1 MNEIQQARW
10 PVVAGAPEGADA
22 FVLAERARASAGG
35 HIHIVRDDVRLSAVK
50 DSLRFFSPDVTVLAF
65 PAWDCVPYDRVS
77 PHADVVAERMD
88 VLLRLAAVGSD
99 AETGPRILLTTASA
113 ILQKVP
119 PLSTFRGM
127 VREIKPGTQV
137 DSEAFAAELGR
148 NGYQRAEQVMEPG
161 EYALRGG
168 LIDLFP
174 PGQDDPV
181 RIDLFG
187 DEVESLRTFDPVS
200 QRTTGTLKVLRLKPM
215 SEVILSKDAIERFRT
230 GYRELFGAVSGTD
243 PLYEAVSHGQT
254 YPGLE
259 HWLPLF
265 HPGLD
270 TLFAYLPEAT
280 VSLDHQIGE
289 AVKARHELIRDYY
302 ESRRLADPASGG
314 AKLGLEEGG
323 AVYHPVPPERLFL
336 NEQEWA
342 RYLADCQ
349 PIELRPFAA
358 AEADTS
364 AEDAG
369 ARSGRDFADV
379 RARPDANLFEAL
391 KDHAADLRGQNRR
404 VVLSVYTDGSRR
416 RMLNLLHDHGL
427 STAKAVNR
435 YAEIEAM
442 TAAEIAVVVL
452 PLGRGFVTDSLAL
465 ITEQDLLGERLSRR
479 AKPRRKAEA
488 FIADASQLSEGDLVV
503 HIEHGIGRYGGL
515 ETLDV
520 GGAPHDCLKVTYH
533 GDDRLFV
540 PVENI
545 EVLSRFG
552 AEQEGMILDKL
563 GGVAWQ
569 ARKAK
574 LKERIREMAEALIHI
589 AAQRELKPAERF
601 NPPEGA
607 YDEFCAGFPF
617 AETDDQLRAIAD
629 VLDDLTKGRP
639 MDRLVC
645 GDVGFGKTEVA
656 LRAAF
661 VAALTGVQVAVVVP
675 TTLLARQHY
684 ATFTARFDGFPVKVR
699 QLSRLV
705 TAKDADKVRAG
716 LKSGE
721 IDIVIGTHAL
731 LAKSIDFANLGLLI
745 VDEEQHFGVAHKER
759 LKQLKSDVHVLT
771 LTATP
776 IPRTLQMALTGVRDL
791 SLIATPPVD
800 RLAVRTFVLPYD
812 QVVIREAIMRERFRG
827 GQTFYVCPRVAD
839 LTAVAEALRKLVPE
853 VSVAM
858 AHGQM
863 PPTQLEDVM
872 TAFADGEYDILLA
885 TNIIESGLD
894 LPRVNTIILHRSDMF
909 GLSQLYQLRG
919 RVGRSKTR
927 AYAYLTVP
935 ANKKLTQT
943 AEKRLDVMQTL
954 DSLGAGFSLASHD
967 LDIRG
972 AGNLLGDE
980 QSGHIKEVGIELYQ
994 QLLEEA
1000 VAAARD
1006 GDGEEGAAP
1015 AETFSPQI
1023 TLGAPVLIPETYVK
1037 DLGTRLGLYRR
1048 AADLDSQA
1056 EIDDFAAELEDRFG
1070 KVPEEVEN
1078 LLDVV
1083 AIKSMCR
1090 AANVEKVDAGP
1101 KGGVFTLHKNEFP
1114 NPAGLVEFITQQ
1126 AGTVKVRPDHKIVV
1140 MRPWH
1145 AVDERMA
1152 GLKQVLANLAELAK
1166 ADASA

>member
-1 MNEIQQARW
+1 MNEIQQA
-10 PVVAGAPEGADA
+10 PYPAVAGAPEGADA
-22 FVLAERARASAGG
+22 FVLAERARESAVG

-50 DSLRFFSPDVTVLAF
+50 DSLRFFAPDLTVLAF

-77 PHADVVAERMD
+77 PHADVVSERMD
-88 VLLRLAAVGSD
+88 VLLRLAAVGTE
-99 AETGPRILLTTASA
+99 AETGPSILLTTASA
-113 ILQKVP
+113 VLQKVP

-127 VREIKPGTQV
+127 VREIKPGTQL
-137 DSEAFAAELGR
+137 DSDGFATDLGR

-161 EYALRGG
+161 EFAMRGG

-187 DEVESLRTFDPVS
+187 DEVETLRTFDPVS

-230 GYRELFGAVSGTD
+230 GYRELFGAVSSTD

-314 AKLGLEEGG
+314 AKLGLDEGG
-323 AVYHPVPPERLFL
+323 AVYHPVPPARLFL
-336 NEQEWA
+336 DEQEWA
-342 RYLADCQ
+342 RYLADRK
-349 PIELRPFAA
+349 PFELRPFAA
-358 AEADTS
+358 AEADTA

-369 ARSGRDFADV
+369 ARPGRDFADV
-379 RARPDANLFEAL
+379 RSQPDANIFEAL
-391 KDHAADLRGQNRR
+391 KDHAGVQRAQNRR
-404 VVLSVYTDGSRR
+404 VVLSVFTDGSRR
-416 RMLNLLHDHGL
+416 RLLKLLHDHGL
-427 STAKAVNR
+427 ATAKAADQ
-435 YAEIEAM
+435 YADIEAM
-442 TAAEIAVVVL
+442 NAAEIAVIVL
-452 PLGRGFVTDSLAL
+452 PLGRGFVTETLAL

-479 AKPRRKAEA
+479 TKPRRKAEA

-503 HIEHGIGRYGGL
+503 HIEHGIGQYGGL

-574 LKERIREMAEALIHI
+574 LKERIREMAEELIRI

-607 YDEFCAGFPF
+607 YDEFCSGFPF
-617 AETDDQLRAIAD
+617 SETDDQLRAIAD

-675 TTLLARQHY
+675 TTLLARQHF
-684 ATFTARFDGFPVKVR
+684 ATFKARFDGFPVKVR

-705 TAKDADKVRAG
+705 STKDAEKTREG

-721 IDIVIGTHAL
+721 IDIVIGTHAV
-731 LAKSIDFANLGLLI
+731 LANSIDFANLGLLI
-745 VDEEQHFGVAHKER
+745 IDEEQHFGVAHKDR
-759 LKQLKSDVHVLT
+759 LKKLKSDVHVLT

-839 LTAVAEALRKLVPE
+839 LTAVSEALRKLVPE

-894 LPRVNTIILHRSDMF
+894 LPRVNTIVLHRSDMF

-935 ANKKLTQT
+935 ANKKLTAT

-1000 VAAARD
+1000 VAAARE
-1006 GDGEEGAAP
+1006 GDVEEGTLP

-1023 TLGAPVLIPETYVK
+1023 TLGAPVLIPEAYVK

-1070 KVPEEVEN
+1070 KVPDEVEN

-1145 AVDERMA
+1145 AVDERMT

-1166 ADASA
+1166 VDAAA